1 MYLIIEKDNSF
12 YMLERP
18 TQDNLDDHM
27 DGYISIINMDT
38 KTFRNYDGE
47 WDAIEEWLALEEE
60 EEDYYHL

>member
-12 YMLERP
+12 YMLERL

-27 DGYISIINMDT
+27 DGYTSIINMDT

-47 WDAIEEWLALEEE
+47 WTAIEEE
-60 EEDYYHL
+60 Y